1 MARGFVK
8 ASNINQW
15 SGVQKFDN
23 YLRGE
28 LEKQKENN
36 IIKTENNLYQSFHCQ
51 RDNFTRT
58 TMAYM
63 QLFRDEDLKRKA
75 YVYTISFSHDDEIK
89 NGLTPEKAHQMS
101 MGFADKFFRDY
112 PALMVTHIDTKNLH
126 TQIMVGNVNVNTG
139 KSWQENN
146 KLMESMKKEWG
157 AILLKNGMTESI
169 KAMEKAER
177 ESERAKEESNKQNKK
192 VYPEQKYYKSMAERR
207 INERGFAT
215 DKDMLAFRITDALNR
230 GAKTLDEFKTA
241 LKKDNIDVQERGKRF
256 TFIYT
261 NSRGKDGQKMRDN
274 RLAESQKNDELLREN
289 IEKRIAENAEMAKRE
304 FINKEES
311 EKDKEYEKW
320 HIIGQRNAECL
331 KEAKTVQLYD
341 DKLDDLKH
349 NNEKIENQNKQI
361 INESGARQ
369 KELLEEKEQ
378 LLKAQ
383 DDIRK
388 QLDEISKKYDE
399 INNRI
404 SEIDKKLKAEYP
416 NSKEVKEI
424 ENENRPTLNKREMQ
438 RLCRE
443 TDALKEMSPT
453 GARERVTEAGAEASN
468 GQRKKQLDELNQKA
482 NEQHTETEKQRRKL
496 TPRM

>member
-1 MARGFVK
+1 MTKGFVK
-8 ASNINQW
+8 TSNISQW
-15 SGVQKFDN
+15 SGVQKFDD

-36 IIKTENNLYQSFHCQ
+36 IIKTESNLYQSFHCQ
-51 RDNFTRT
+51 RDNFTKT
-58 TMAYM
+58 AMSYM
-63 QLFRDEDLKRKA
+63 QLYRDKDLKRKA
-75 YVYTISFSHDDEIK
+75 YVYTISFAHDDETK

-101 MGFADKFFRDY
+101 MEFAYKYFENF
-112 PALMVTHIDTKNLH
+112 PTLAVTHIDTNNLH
-126 TQIMVGNVNVNTG
+126 TQFIVGNVNVYNG
-139 KSWQENN
+139 SSHQQSNRVMNEMKKSWGE
-146 KLMESMKKEWG
+146 
-157 AILLKNGMTESI
+157 ILQKNGMTESI

-192 VYPEQKYYKSMAERR
+192 VYPEQKYHKSMAERR

-241 LKKDNIDVQERGKRF
+241 LKKDNIEVHERGKRF

-261 NSRGKDGQKMRDN
+261 NSKGKDGQKMRDN

-289 IEKRIAENAEMAKRE
+289 IEKRIAENAEMARRE
-304 FINKEES
+304 FISKEES

-331 KEAKTVQLYD
+331 KEAKTVQLYESR
-341 DKLDDLKH
+341 LDDLKY
-349 NNEKIENQNKQI
+349 NNEKIENQNRQI

-378 LLKAQ
+378 LLKMQ

-388 QLDEISKKYDE
+388 QLDEISKKYE
-399 INNRI
+399 ELNNRI
-404 SEIDKKLKAEYP
+404 SEIDEKLKAEYP
-416 NSKEVKEI
+416 NSREVKEL

-468 GQRKKQLDELNQKA
+468 EQRKKQFNELNQKA
-482 NEQHTETEKQRRKL
+482 NEQNTETEKQRRKL